1 MADSNTPELENGLTA
16 GEQELLRELLLAA
29 RTIRYGSVN
38 LTLHDGRIV
47 EIHKI
52 ERIRRTAKERQD

>member
-52 ERIRRTAKERQD
+52 ERIRRIAKERQD